1 MVDWE
6 VREKIECSLAL
17 GRAYEGRG
25 GHARAAKELRC
36 SSAIGQSGRCLD
48 RRKTTR
54 EGGDATPEG
63 LRVWGVV

>member
-25 GHARAAKELRC
+25 GRARAARELRC
-36 SSAIGQSGRCLD
+36 SSAIGQSGRCFDL
-48 RRKTTR
+48 RR
-54 EGGDATPEG
+54 EGTRGG
-63 LRVWGVV
+63 GR